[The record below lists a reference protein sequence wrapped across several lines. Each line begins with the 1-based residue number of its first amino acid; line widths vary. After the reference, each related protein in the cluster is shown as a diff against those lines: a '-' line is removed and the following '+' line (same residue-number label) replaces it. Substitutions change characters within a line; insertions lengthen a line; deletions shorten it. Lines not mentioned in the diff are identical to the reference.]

1 MRMYRSAAEIIPYDA
16 CGGLT
21 PDAQDPQYYE
31 GYYYQSGTHRR
42 LLS

>member
-16 CGGLT
+16 DRGLT

-31 GYYYQSGTHRR
+31 GY
-42 LLS
+42 LLPYGNA